1 MEGSERLEE
10 QGIKVNTLQIRQ
22 LHPFPK
28 DTIQQSI
35 DKASKVVVAEHNY
48 QGQLSSI
55 LKMNI
60 QLQDKLVNQTKYD
73 GTPFLPHEIETKV

>member
-55 LKMNI
+55 LK
-60 QLQDKLVNQTKYD
+60 
-73 GTPFLPHEIETKV
+73 